1 MINIAVLGY
10 GNIGKGVL
18 KVLEDN
24 RELITAHAG
33 EAIRVTRVL
42 SRRHYPGDP
51 VEEMLTLDMN
61 DILNDDTID
70 IVVEVIGGTSPAYEY
85 VKAALEHGKNVVTS
99 NKALVAAHGPELI
112 QIARENSVNF
122 MFEASVGGGIPIIR
136 PLQRC
141 LAADDILEIS
151 GILNGTT
158 NFILTKM
165 YNEGSDFAETLKE
178 AQALGYAEADPT
190 ADIEGDDPSRKISIL
205 ASLAC
210 RQFVDYNDIPHRG
223 IADITDVDIAY
234 AKVFGRKIKL
244 FASMI
249 KDENGVRCEVC
260 PVMIGPDNSLYT
272 VDGVK
277 NGIVVKGNMLGDI
290 TFLGAGA
297 GMLPTASS
305 VVSDI
310 LVEAG
315 HLHSNVLTEMNPEK
329 LKLNNQGAANDCY
342 FIRTD
347 KNLPD
352 ETLKRIKAEERVEL
366 TDYPDEVGFVTKPLS
381 SEEVEE
387 LRADSSVRN
396 IIKFK

>member
-10 GNIGKGVL
+10 GNIGKGVIEVL
-18 KVLEDN
+18 KVNKD
-24 RELITAHAG
+24 LITAHAG
-33 EAIRVTRVL
+33 DEITVKRVL

-51 VEEMLTLDMN
+51 VEEMLTLDMQ
-61 DILNDDTID
+61 DILNDDSID
-70 IVVEVIGGTSPAYEY
+70 IVVEVIGGTDPAYTY
-85 VKAALEHGKNVVTS
+85 VKSALEHGKNVVTS
-99 NKALVAAHGPELI
+99 NKALVAAYGPELI
-112 QIARENSVNF
+112 ETAKNHNVNF

-158 NFILTKM
+158 NYILTKM
-165 YNEGSDFAETLKE
+165 YNEGSAFADTLKE
-178 AQALGYAEADPT
+178 AQQLGYAEADPT

-210 RQFVDYNDIPHRG
+210 RQFVDYADIPHRG
-223 IADITDVDIAY
+223 ISQITDVDIAF
-234 AKVFGRKIKL
+234 AKALDKKIKL
-244 FASMI
+244 FASMLKSESGI
-249 KDENGVRCEVC
+249 SCEVG

-277 NGIVVKGNMLGDI
+277 NGIIVKGNMLGDI

-310 LVEAG
+310 LVQAG
-315 HLHSNVLTEMNPEK
+315 HLHENVPTEMKSEK
-329 LKLNNQGAANDCY
+329 LTLNNTGGAPESY
-342 FIRTD
+342 FVRTD
-347 KNLPD
+347 KDLPD
-352 ETLKRIKAEERVEL
+352 DIHDLLKAEERIEL
-366 TDYPDEVGFVTKPLS
+366 ADYPDVVGFVTKPLS
-381 SEEVEE
+381 AAEADRIRSEKYVQ
-387 LRADSSVRN
+387 N
-396 IIKFK
+396 IIKMK

>member
-1 MINIAVLGY
+1 MINIAVLGH

-18 KVLEDN
+18 EVLKINKD
-24 RELITAHAG
+24 LITEHAG
-33 EAIRVTRVL
+33 EEIQVSRVL

-51 VEEMLTLDMN
+51 VEEILTLDMD
-61 DILNDDTID
+61 DILNDDSIS
-70 IVVEVIGGTSPAYEY
+70 IVVEVIGGTDPAYTY
-85 VKAALEHGKNVVTS
+85 VKSALEHGKNVVTS

-112 QIARENSVNF
+112 ETAKAHNVNF

-165 YNEGSDFAETLKE
+165 YNEGSAFDETLKE
-178 AQALGYAEADPT
+178 AQRLGYAEADPS

-210 RQFVDYNDIPHRG
+210 RQFVDYHDIHHKG
-223 IADITDVDIAY
+223 IAEITATDIAF
-234 AKVFGRKIKL
+234 AKAIGRKIKL

-249 KDENGVRCEVC
+249 KSDAGVSCEVG

-277 NGIVVKGNMLGDI
+277 NGIIVRGNMLGDI

-310 LVEAG
+310 LVQAG
-315 HLHSNVLTEMNPEK
+315 HLHHNVPTEMKPEK
-329 LKLNNQGAANDCY
+329 VKLVPAGASECCY
-342 FIRTD
+342 FIRTAAD
-347 KNLPD
+347 ISDEAQKLIKIDQKIELADCPDDIGFITKPMLPD
-352 ETLKRIKAEERVEL
+352 EL
-366 TDYPDEVGFVTKPLS
+366 DQ
-381 SEEVEE
+381 
-387 LRADSSVRN
+387 LRATGFVRN
-396 IIKFK
+396 IIKLK